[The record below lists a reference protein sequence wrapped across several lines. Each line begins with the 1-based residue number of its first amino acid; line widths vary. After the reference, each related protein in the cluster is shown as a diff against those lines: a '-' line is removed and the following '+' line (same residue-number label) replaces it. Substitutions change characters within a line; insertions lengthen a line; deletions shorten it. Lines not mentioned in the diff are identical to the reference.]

1 MLTCLVIGRLLRTF
15 GDASFYANLSSIPRL
30 PASLLFKAEAKR
42 RKHISIHTMSQPEQ
56 QRIQFILTLTEN
68 QESRVTRGQLP
79 ELDLVRQ
86 DIARSEYAIRTARH

>member
-1 MLTCLVIGRLLRTF
+1 
-15 GDASFYANLSSIPRL
+15 
-30 PASLLFKAEAKR
+30 
-42 RKHISIHTMSQPEQ
+42 MSQPEQ

-86 DIARSEYAIRTARH
+86 DIARSEYVIRMARHYE